1 MVILLPPRL
10 TNLAAM
16 NNIWLKV
23 KILQFSYW
31 TAQIYEA
38 CYSILYH
45 NIGQPKYC
53 SFLTEQHKYMKHVT
67 AFCTIT

>member
-45 NIGQPKYC
+45 NIGQPKQQQTSYHKL
-53 SFLTEQHKYMKHVT
+53 LTELGI
-67 AFCTIT
+67 CCW